1 MTLTASLTSH
11 PNWLLKT
18 VSDNHRRWIKE
29 NKDATLGDLLEYLNS
44 VQDEL
49 TAYDEDVVLA
59 DIIDELVTAA
69 DYLDDFTPV
78 EEPLDDDGEMATV
91 EYRLANVEEDI
102 EYVEELIDELG
113 EEFLVSQLPQVK
125 RN

>member
-1 MTLTASLTSH
+1 MTVTTSLNSH
-11 PNWLLKT
+11 RNWLLKN
-18 VSDNHRRWIKE
+18 VGDNHRRWIEE

-59 DIIDELVTAA
+59 DIIDELVAAA